1 MTRSIDVKLKNG
13 KSSPFQRPGS
23 GTLGPGDEDFC
34 EKMVVVELS
43 YKEES
48 WRRAN
53 REVPVAQ
60 VVRAPARNVGD
71 LGSTP
76 GGAFIFASAPS
87 LSINGDPD
95 RVMDTADSGRY
106 DRNARPIS
114 HFT

>member
-1 MTRSIDVKLKNG
+1 
-13 KSSPFQRPGS
+13 
-23 GTLGPGDEDFC
+23 
-34 EKMVVVELS
+34 MVIELS

-48 WRRAN
+48 WRRSN

-87 LSINGDPD
+87 LFAST
-95 RVMDTADSGRY
+95 MLKDSAKE
-106 DRNARPIS
+106 ARLGTLFEDYFSSPPTFDIETLLFTPPIVP
-114 HFT
+114 

>member
-1 MTRSIDVKLKNG
+1 MANI
-13 KSSPFQRPGS
+13 SP
-23 GTLGPGDEDFC
+23 
-34 EKMVVVELS
+34 VVIELSWLS

-87 LSINGDPD
+87 L
-95 RVMDTADSGRY
+95 Y
-106 DRNARPIS
+106 KW
-114 HFT
+114 